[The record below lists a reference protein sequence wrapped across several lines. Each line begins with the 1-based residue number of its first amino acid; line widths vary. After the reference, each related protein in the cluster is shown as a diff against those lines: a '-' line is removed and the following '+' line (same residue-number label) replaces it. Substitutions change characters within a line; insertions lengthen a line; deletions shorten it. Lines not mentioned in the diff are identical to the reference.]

1 MINLKKKKE
10 NYSLENNVSIVLEAI
25 LWLYLQLELKGLH
38 HMQNPLHSHIS
49 CYLHL
54 NLIIMKKKRK
64 ASHLNTK
71 CTSFFISL
79 QRKLANHSSI
89 AFE

>member
-1 MINLKKKKE
+1 MINLKKKKK
-10 NYSLENNVSIVLEAI
+10 YSLENNVSIVLEAV

-38 HMQNPLHSHIS
+38 HMQNPLYSHIS

-54 NLIIMKKKRK
+54 NIIILKKKRY
-64 ASHLNTK
+64 HLNTK
-71 CTSFFISL
+71 CTSCFISL
-79 QRKLANHSSI
+79 QRKLSNHSSI